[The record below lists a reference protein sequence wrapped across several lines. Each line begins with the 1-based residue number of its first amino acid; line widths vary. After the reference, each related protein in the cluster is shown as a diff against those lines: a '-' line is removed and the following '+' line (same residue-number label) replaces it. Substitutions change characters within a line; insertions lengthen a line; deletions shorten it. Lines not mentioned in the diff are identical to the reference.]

1 MLTSKILVVD
11 DDNDYLESISSI
23 LKANGY
29 EVLTADNGEDG
40 FKKAVAEN
48 PQLIIIDLLMN
59 TVNEGYDFCLKAGY
73 DKRVGEIP
81 LLMISSAHNN
91 KAFKDGDFTPDRF
104 LFPIDAF
111 LDKPVD
117 KEDLLRQVSSLLS
130 YRENPNRK

>member
-1 MLTSKILVVD
+1 MLTPKILVVD

-23 LKANGY
+23 LEANGY

-40 FKKAVAEN
+40 FEKAVTEH

-81 LLMISSAHNN
+81 LLMISSVRKNE
-91 KAFKDGDFTPDRF
+91 AFKDGDFTPDKF
-104 LFPIDAF
+104 FFPIDAF

-117 KEDLLRQVSSLLS
+117 KETLLKQVSSLLS
-130 YRENPNRK
+130 YRENFNRK